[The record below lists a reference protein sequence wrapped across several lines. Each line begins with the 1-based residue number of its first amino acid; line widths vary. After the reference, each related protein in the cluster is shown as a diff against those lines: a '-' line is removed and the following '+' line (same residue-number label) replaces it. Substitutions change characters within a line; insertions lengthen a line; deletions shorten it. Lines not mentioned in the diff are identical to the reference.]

1 MLRLHKNK
9 YCTVLL
15 LNCKRLFGFPSLGF
29 FIIGGYSSSDTNGKT
44 TLLFSNGNWNPG
56 PELPEPG
63 VGERSCATQLNC
75 THTMVVGGIKCK
87 DCAFMLDWSKP
98 QPAWVPVASMKE
110 DHGDRPSC
118 ATLSDNYVMVANG
131 QSNGN
136 EKENFE
142 NELKISSFFL
152 LQISVLVFSSKK
164 NLSHF

>member
-15 LNCKRLFGFPSLGF
+15 LNRKRLFGFPSLGF
-29 FIIGGYSSSDTNGKT
+29 FIIGGWSSSDTNGKT

-63 VGERSCATQLNC
+63 VGERSCVTQLNC
-75 THTMVVGGIKCK
+75 THTMVMGGIKCK

-110 DHGDRPSC
+110 DHSYRPSC
-118 ATLSDNYVMVANG
+118 ATLPDNYVMVANG
-131 QSNGN
+131 NSN

-142 NELKISSFFL
+142 NELKIS
-152 LQISVLVFSSKK
+152 VLVFSSK
-164 NLSHF
+164 NLQEHHNYLSHF